1 MKTKAAVLRGVGQD
15 FEITELD
22 LDPPKAGEVLIR
34 FVAAGL
40 CHSDEHLRHG
50 DIVPRFPIVGGH
62 EGAGIIEEVGQGVTR
77 LKPGD
82 HVICSFLPVCGHCRW
97 CSTGKSNL
105 CDLGATI
112 LDGMLPDGT
121 YRFHQNGEDLGGMS
135 MLGTFSERAVI
146 SENSAIKV
154 DDDLPLDKVVL
165 IGCGVPTGFGSAVH
179 AAATEPGDTIAIYG
193 IGGIGINA
201 VQGAALAGARNVIA
215 IDPIALKRETA
226 EKLGATHSAATAE
239 EAQQLITE
247 LTRGVGADKAI
258 VTVGVVDSEVV
269 TNAFNAIRKGG
280 TVVVTG
286 LADPSKTTIEISGAI
301 LTLFEKRIQGSL
313 FGSGDPFHDIPR
325 MVELYQSGDL
335 KLDELI
341 TTTYTLD
348 QVNQGYED
356 LIAGKNI
363 RGVIKYAD
371 ACPRDRGDAAGRRRV
386 IARRR
391 PAPAARGAHGRA
403 RGRPARGDRGPAR
416 HRKVHAAA
424 RDRPRLGARRD
435 FRRGQRG
442 AHPGPADRAARPL
455 AGARGRVHA
464 GHVRRRAA
472 ARGDAFGRAAVSRG
486 G

>member
-1 MKTKAAVLRGVGQD
+1 MKTRAAILRGTGQD

-22 LDPPKAGEVLIR
+22 LDGPKTGEVLIR
-34 FVAAGL
+34 YVAAGL

-50 DIVPRFPIVGGH
+50 DIVPRFPLVGGH
-62 EGAGIIEEVGQGVTR
+62 EGAGVIEAVGEGVTR
-77 LKPGD
+77 LAPGD

-105 CDLGATI
+105 CDMGATI
-112 LDGMLPDGT
+112 LDGVLPDGT
-121 YRFHQNGEDLGGMS
+121 YRFHKDGEDLGGMC
-135 MLGTFSERAVI
+135 MLGTFSEYSVI
-146 SENSAIKV
+146 SENSAVKV
-154 DDDLPLDKVVL
+154 DPDLPLDKVVL

-201 VQGAALAGARNVIA
+201 VQGAALAGARNVVA

-371 ACPRDRGDAAGRRRV
+371 A
-386 IARRR
+386 
-391 PAPAARGAHGRA
+391 
-403 RGRPARGDRGPAR
+403 
-416 HRKVHAAA
+416 
-424 RDRPRLGARRD
+424 
-435 FRRGQRG
+435 
-442 AHPGPADRAARPL
+442 
-455 AGARGRVHA
+455 
-464 GHVRRRAA
+464 
-472 ARGDAFGRAAVSRG
+472 
-486 G
+486 